1 MLTIA
6 KLDSSSNWQLLQ
18 LPDTTFELKFQELKQ
33 RQDVYWR
40 AKEQK
45 FKEMEEQILPKRT
58 RKKSMRESS
67 STTGGSGNASNC
79 K

>member
-1 MLTIA
+1 MSIA
-6 KLDSSSNWQLLQ
+6 KLDLSSNWKLIQ
-18 LPDTTFELKFQELKQ
+18 LPDPTFESKFQELKQ

-67 STTGGSGNASNC
+67 AGSSNSSNC